1 MYGDL
6 LVHGPGCI
14 DCIVCIVSIVCIV
27 CIVCIV
33 YIVYI
38 VYVVYIVGVPE
49 FQNPEFQAATVESG
63 VDKDADSKL
72 SIWGVPE
79 FQNSRIRN
87 SGILEFWNS
96 GNGPF

>member
-6 LVHGPGCI
+6 LVHGPVCI
-14 DCIVCIVSIVCIV
+14 DCIV

-49 FQNPEFQAATVESG
+49 FQNPEFQAATAESG
-63 VDKDADSKL
+63 VDKDAENRSFFDEERTFLVATAKL
-72 SIWGVPE
+72 SA
-79 FQNSRIRN
+79 
-87 SGILEFWNS
+87 
-96 GNGPF
+96 